1 LAWPRGH
8 AWVSARWLHPA
19 LSGIAPVFARWRRI
33 APVSPAW
40 VTSREFTYKM
50 PKDIQ
55 QDLIDLVTRC
65 LKQLEG
71 AGNYSESIY
80 LEFPT
85 DHRFGDFST
94 NIALKLSKSFKRS
107 PKIIATELAALL
119 QQEITESQ
127 LKKLVTQVK
136 VEGAGFINFYLKEDY
151 FYELLKTIIIQGKVV
166 YSSKVKEKRKVLI
179 EFVSANPTGSLSVAH
194 ARQAAVGDCLA
205 NILSFIG
212 FKVSREY
219 YLNDEGNQINILG
232 SSVHLRLKE
241 IKGEKIEFPE
251 NYYQGDYIYD
261 IARAADS
268 QKIKEAD
275 LGNFAAG
282 YILKIIKQELID
294 FGVNFDCWYSQK
306 TLAKSGKIETAFSR
320 LKEKGYLY
328 EQDGAL
334 WFKST
339 AFGDDKD
346 RVIIKSDGSQTYL
359 APDIAYHEDKFDR
372 GFDWLINLWGP
383 DHHGYINRIK
393 AAIEAFGHKPDELDV
408 VIVQL
413 ATIFRNG
420 QPVQMSTRRG
430 QYITLREVLDEVGS
444 DAARFFF
451 LMRRTS
457 SHLDFD
463 LEIAKKHTAENP
475 VFYVQY
481 AHARI
486 CSILRS
492 SPGKIKNNADLSVLK
507 EKEELNLIKKLMEFT
522 TTLKIC
528 QVTCDPYMLTVYLQ
542 ELSENFHKFYDL
554 HRVLDQD
561 QALTSAR
568 LVLIKGAK
576 IVLAQGLVLLGI
588 SQPEK
593 M

>member
-1 LAWPRGH
+1 
-8 AWVSARWLHPA
+8 
-19 LSGIAPVFARWRRI
+19 
-33 APVSPAW
+33 
-40 VTSREFTYKM
+40 M

-55 QDLIDLVTRC
+55 EELIALVTRC
-65 LKQLEG
+65 LTELGWLANFSDKI
-71 AGNYSESIY
+71 S

-85 DHRFGDFST
+85 DNRFGDFST
-94 NIALKLSKSFKRS
+94 NVALKLSKLLKR
-107 PKIIATELAALL
+107 PPQAIAAELVACLRRQISKSEL
-119 QQEITESQ
+119 GN
-127 LKKLVTQVK
+127 LVTQVK
-136 VEGAGFINFYLKEDY
+136 VEGVGFINFYLKENY
-151 FYELLKTIIIQGKVV
+151 FYEKLKIILTKGKEAL
-166 YSSKVKEKRKVLI
+166 SSNVGAGRKVLI

-194 ARQAAVGDCLA
+194 ARQAVVGDCLG
-205 NILSFIG
+205 NVLSFIG

-232 SSVHLRLKE
+232 ASVALRLKE
-241 IKGEKIEFPE
+241 LKGQNLEFPQ

-261 IARAADS
+261 IARASDI
-268 QKIKEAD
+268 QKIKDID
-275 LGNFAAG
+275 LGNFAAD

-294 FGVNFDCWYSQK
+294 FGVKFDCWYSQK
-306 TLAKSGKIETAFSR
+306 DLAKSGKVKQAFEQ
-320 LKEKGYLY
+320 LKKKGFLY

-339 AFGDDKD
+339 EFGDDKD

-359 APDIAYHEDKFDR
+359 APDIAYHEDKFNR
-372 GFDWLINLWGP
+372 GFSWLINLWGP

-393 AAIEAFGHKPDELDV
+393 ASIEALGHNKLDLSV

-420 QPVQMSTRRG
+420 QEIQMSTRRG
-430 QYITLREVLDEVGS
+430 QYITLREVLDEVGA

-463 LEIAKKHTAENP
+463 LEIAKKQNAENP

-486 CSILRS
+486 CSILRGS
-492 SPGKIKNNADLSVLK
+492 SEQAQDDLDLAVLK
-507 EKEELNLIKKLMEFT
+507 EKEELNLIKKLLEFD
-522 TTLKIC
+522 TTLNIC
-528 QVTCDPYMLTVYLQ
+528 RATCDPYMLTVYLQ
-542 ELSENFHKFYDL
+542 ELAESFHKFYDL

-561 QALTSAR
+561 KALTCAR
-568 LVLIKGAK
+568 LALIKGVK
-576 IVLAQGLVLLGI
+576 VVLSCGLELLGI
-588 SQPEK
+588 TQPEK